1 MVRVSASSAKDLR
14 QFKRQRS
21 VRDEMGRHN
30 ITKRNQ
36 YRNQTKKDD

>member
-21 VRDEMGRHN
+21 VRDENGKM
-30 ITKRNQ
+30 Q
-36 YRNQTKKDD
+36 YNKEESIQKPNKEG